1 MSEQD
6 DATAAQAS
14 LRKAVEQLSGDGSGD
29 DVQAAQ
35 EAVQALHERAGQEW
49 TPEQETQIRA
59 MVEQIRKLRNLNRPG
74 GGGWRRRRAWRAQG
88 RLADLMMAAGPE
100 LVNEAELRHWKNHL
114 MVELLVE
121 FAGGAM
127 KPDDTAT
134 ALSRME
140 TLHAATYEQLQQAR
154 KRAADRHADT
164 G

>member
-1 MSEQD
+1 ME
-6 DATAAQAS
+6 AS
-14 LRKAVEQLSGDGSGD
+14 
-29 DVQAAQ
+29 
-35 EAVQALHERAGQEW
+35 
-49 TPEQETQIRA
+49 
-59 MVEQIRKLRNLNRPG
+59 
-74 GGGWRRRRAWRAQG
+74 
-88 RLADLMMAAGPE
+88 GPE
-100 LVNEAELRHWKNHL
+100 LAKEAELRHWKNHL

-154 KRAADRHADT
+154 KKAADRQAEA